1 SQVRV
6 RIAPLEGR
14 PDLYPLEVGVEIDGQ
29 RAGTLTLTADG
40 PAEGAWP
47 VPPRADA
54 AAPLEVRLMPA
65 RWVIVPQGGSTTLAS
80 FRPLRIACEAP

>member
-1 SQVRV
+1 
-6 RIAPLEGR
+6 
-14 PDLYPLEVGVEIDGQ
+14 
-29 RAGTLTLTADG
+29 
-40 PAEGAWP
+40 